1 MKKITQSI
9 FVFLSVLLIG
19 CSQTS
24 RDRTEDKNLNLDF
37 EQNENNFPLKWV
49 AFGHQDS
56 KVYIDSVYTTSG
68 KFSAVIE
75 STGSDPVFKAI
86 GFKLPNNYNGK
97 SIRLSGFIR
106 TENVRDGY
114 AGLWMR
120 IEPEVAAKDMR
131 NRGVTGTTDWK
142 KYVITLPLSPKQTE
156 RIVIGGYLT
165 GKGKMW
171 LDNFKV
177 TVDGKDLD
185 DSTLEIVNEKIDQE
199 FDQGSN
205 IIFPDLNSETINN
218 LELLGRVW
226 GFLKY
231 HHPQIAKGKYNWDYE
246 LFRFLPKYLD
256 VKTQKERD
264 EALVTWIGGYGPIP
278 ACKTCKPTSADAVLE
293 PDLSWVGKSNLS
305 NGLKSLLTKIYDN
318 RNQGENHYIA
328 LHPDIRNP
336 NFHNERPYSAM
347 PYPDSGFRLL
357 SLYRYWNIIEYFF
370 PYKHLTDKKW
380 STVLKEYIP
389 KFINAEDELEYE
401 LIVLQLIGEI
411 NDSHA
416 NLWGGG
422 NKLHQLRGNRFA
434 PFKAEFIENQLV
446 VTDYFNPEFSDK
458 TRLKIGDVI
467 THIDDRTVESIVD
480 SLKPYYPSSNK
491 SSMLRD
497 ISADLLRSSKN
508 TVNLKYISNNRK
520 QIHDI
525 TLYEKEQL
533 DMYQYK
539 VDSSER
545 SFKILNGNIGYIT
558 LANIEEKDFAE
569 IKQTFKDTK
578 GIIIDIRNYPSAP
591 SFFPLGAYFVS
602 EPTAFVKITEA
613 NLNNPGEFSFQR
625 TGYIEPD
632 YSAPKVGYQTGLPK
646 YFGSSQPNSNTAID
660 NYKGKLV
667 VLVNEKSQS
676 QAEFTAMAFRA
687 AKNTT
692 IIGSTT
698 AGADGDVSGISLPGG
713 LSTMISGIGIYY
725 PNGTET
731 QRQGIVPDV
740 IVKPTIEGIKKGKD
754 EVFEKAIE
762 IIKK

>member
-1 MKKITQSI
+1 MY
-9 FVFLSVLLIG
+9 
-19 CSQTS
+19 
-24 RDRTEDKNLNLDF
+24 
-37 EQNENNFPLKWV
+37 V
-49 AFGHQDS
+49 A
-56 KVYIDSVYTTSG
+56 IWR
-68 KFSAVIE
+68 
-75 STGSDPVFKAI
+75 SDE
-86 GFKLPNNYNGK
+86 K
-97 SIRLSGFIR
+97 SF
-106 TENVRDGY
+106 
-114 AGLWMR
+114 
-120 IEPEVAAKDMR
+120 
-131 NRGVTGTTDWK
+131 
-142 KYVITLPLSPKQTE
+142 
-156 RIVIGGYLT
+156 
-165 GKGKMW
+165 
-171 LDNFKV
+171 
-177 TVDGKDLD
+177 
-185 DSTLEIVNEKIDQE
+185 
-199 FDQGSN
+199 
-205 IIFPDLNSETINN
+205 
-218 LELLGRVW
+218 
-226 GFLKY
+226 
-231 HHPQIAKGKYNWDYE
+231 
-246 LFRFLPKYLD
+246 
-256 VKTQKERD
+256 
-264 EALVTWIGGYGPIP
+264 
-278 ACKTCKPTSADAVLE
+278 
-293 PDLSWVGKSNLS
+293 
-305 NGLKSLLTKIYDN
+305 
-318 RNQGENHYIA
+318 
-328 LHPDIRNP
+328 
-336 NFHNERPYSAM
+336 
-347 PYPDSGFRLL
+347 
-357 SLYRYWNIIEYFF
+357 
-370 PYKHLTDKKW
+370 
-380 STVLKEYIP
+380 
-389 KFINAEDELEYE
+389 NA
-401 LIVLQLIGEI
+401 
-411 NDSHA
+411 
-416 NLWGGG
+416 
-422 NKLHQLRGNRFA
+422 
-434 PFKAEFIENQLV
+434 FIENKLV

-508 TVNLKYISNNRK
+508 TVNLKYISNNRN

-578 GIIIDIRNYPSAP
+578 GIIIDIRNYPSTP

-625 TGYIEPD
+625 TGYIDPD

-698 AGADGDVSGISLPGG
+698 AGADGDVSRIPLPGG

-725 PNGTET
+725 PDGIET
-731 QRQGIVPDV
+731 QRKGIVPDV

-754 EVFEKAIE
+754 EVLEKAIE